1 MHEGVAVIEAEITG
15 IALTVIVLEA
25 DKLQVVV
32 VVVINAISSMAK
44 SFPPEFM
51 FLLYNTILALL
62 LVSEF
67 QA

>member
-25 DKLQVVV
+25 VKLQVVV
-32 VVVINAISSMAK
+32 VVVINSISSMAK